1 MNIFER
7 LSEWKRL
14 INAALALLELPRAR
28 LHFYSHNAPS
38 KIRAIFNQLNKPH
51 ARIPMIKNKTMGIAL
66 IDLSNF
72 NGPEEYIATVKKRD
86 FADYHARIAT
96 KRGYTVRRI
105 NRNDHIHEI
114 FDINTSSE
122 SRQGRPMD
130 QQYLT
135 LQTNYD
141 DSAPMQCYGVF
152 NSEGTLCAYC
162 RFGVYGDFAAT
173 DCLLGYKNNDG
184 IMYLLL
190 VEIVCSM
197 ITEGKLKYFMYDT
210 FLGAQ
215 PGLQSFKRRIGFQ
228 PYRVSYAID

>member
-1 MNIFER
+1 MNVSER
-7 LSEWKRL
+7 VNEWQRL
-14 INAALALLELPRAR
+14 FKAALALLELPRAR

-38 KIRAIFNQLNKPH
+38 KIRAIFTQFNKPH
-51 ARIPMIKNKTMGIAL
+51 ARIPMIKNKTLGIAL

-86 FADYHARIAT
+86 FAGYHARVAK

-105 NRNDHIHEI
+105 DRNHHIQEI
-114 FDINTSSE
+114 FAINTSSD

-130 QQYLT
+130 PQYQT
-135 LQTNYD
+135 LQTTYD

-152 NSEGTLCAYC
+152 NAQGQLCAYC
-162 RFGVYGDFAAT
+162 RLGVYGDFAAT

-190 VEIVCSM
+190 LEIVCAM

-215 PGLQSFKRRIGFQ
+215 PGLQSFKKRIGFQ